1 MSRSRKPAGAPP
13 ARAAKP
19 RKRQA
24 AEALPFAHLIGADAV
39 TASGK
44 RSEEDERDDDKDE
57 DRRDASAAED
67 DDDDKD
73 RAQDDDGDDD
83 KDRAEEDDDDEKA
96 EEDDEEEED
105 KPKGS
110 AAARQAAR
118 SATKA
123 ERARCRAIFTSK
135 HAAGRVAAACSLAF
149 DTGMSAK
156 AAIGVLKSLPREGSA
171 AGAGQPSLSDR
182 MAALGGPRPTGTA
195 PAPSGRQAII
205 SSWDAA
211 AQRAGIARK

>member
-1 MSRSRKPAGAPP
+1 MSRSRKPAGAP
-13 ARAAKP
+13 AHASKP

-44 RSEEDERDDDKDE
+44 PAEEEDDDKDE

-67 DDDDKD
+67 DDDEKD
-73 RAQDDDGDDD
+73 RAAEDDDGVDD
-83 KDRAEEDDDDEKA
+83 KDRAAEDEEDDEKA
-96 EEDDEEEED
+96 EDDEEED

-110 AAARQAAR
+110 ASARQSAR
-118 SATKA
+118 AATKA

-195 PAPSGRQAII
+195 PAPSGRQAIT

-211 AQRAGIARK
+211 AQRAGVARK

>member
-19 RKRQA
+19 RKRPA

-39 TASGK
+39 AGSGK
-44 RSEEDERDDDKDE
+44 RSEEDDDKDD

-73 RAQDDDGDDD
+73 RAAEDDDDGEDD
-83 KDRAEEDDDDEKA
+83 KDRAEHDDDDDKAEDDDD
-96 EEDDEEEED
+96 DEEED

-110 AAARQAAR
+110 AATRQAAR
-118 SATKA
+118 AATKA

-135 HAAGRVAAACSLAF
+135 HTAGRVAAACSLAF

-195 PAPSGRQAII
+195 PAPSGRQAIT

>member
-13 ARAAKP
+13 VRAAKP
-19 RKRQA
+19 RKRAA

-44 RSEEDERDDDKDE
+44 RSEEDDDKDE

-67 DDDDKD
+67 DDDEKD
-73 RAQDDDGDDD
+73 RAAEEDDDGDDD
-83 KDRAEEDDDDEKA
+83 KDRAEHDDDDEKA

-110 AAARQAAR
+110 GAARQSAR
-118 SATKA
+118 AATKA

-156 AAIGVLKSLPREGSA
+156 AAIGVLRSLPREGSA

-195 PAPSGRQAII
+195 PAPSGRQAIT
-205 SSWDAA
+205 SSWDSA

>member
-1 MSRSRKPAGAPP
+1 MSRSRKPAGALP
-13 ARAAKP
+13 ARASKP
-19 RKRQA
+19 RKRPA

-39 TASGK
+39 AGSGK
-44 RSEEDERDDDKDE
+44 RSEEDDDKDE

-73 RAQDDDGDDD
+73 RAAEDDDNGEDD

-110 AAARQAAR
+110 AAARQSAR
-118 SATKA
+118 AATKA
-123 ERARCRAIFTSK
+123 ERVRCRAIFTSK
-135 HAAGRVAAACSLAF
+135 HAAGRVAVACSLAF

-195 PAPSGRQAII
+195 PAPSGRQAIT

>member
-13 ARAAKP
+13 ARATKP
-19 RKRQA
+19 RKRAA

-39 TASGK
+39 TASGN
-44 RSEEDERDDDKDE
+44 RTEEDERDDDKDE
-57 DRRDASAAED
+57 DRRDAAED
-67 DDDDKD
+67 DDDEDKD
-73 RAQDDDGDDD
+73 RAAEDDEGDDD
-83 KDRAEEDDDDEKA
+83 KDRAAEDEEDDDKA
-96 EEDDEEEED
+96 EDDEEEED
-105 KPKGS
+105 KPKAS

-118 SATKA
+118 AATKA

-156 AAIGVLKSLPREGSA
+156 AAISVLKTLPRESAGTA
-171 AGAGQPSLSDR
+171 AGGSLAER
-182 MAALGGPRPTGTA
+182 MATLGAPRPTGTA
-195 PAPSGRQAII
+195 PAPSGRQAIT